1 MPIDPR
7 ISLGVQQ
14 LQLPDP
20 LAQYGQV
27 QNILAAQDQRRA
39 AGTQNELA
47 QAQLGQARMS
57 IREAQEA
64 QDYVTQVMN
73 AAKQNGA
80 ATDDPMDAAMQM
92 LRHPNPKVR
101 EAGKNLFDANQTILA
116 YQQDKSFTNRT
127 APQPIQAT
135 QLPPAVGAQTTFGL
149 DDDSYKAWSQDK
161 TTDLDFRSWVAQQ
174 NAKQTNA
181 LAPAPVAPAPVAPA
195 PTNALAAPSRANQIL
210 EEINDL
216 RTRFPYSAKAKE
228 QIAFLTKQ
236 YEEAIKPQIVAPGS
250 SIVVEGK
257 PIFTAKE
264 KPLTPTDL
272 VRNYEFAKTPA
283 GGNFKGTFAEF
294 KAISTPKTSVTYGP
308 QEKAEKVEYGKFLVD
323 EFKVVNDSA
332 RIAAKSLPAIESNLV
347 TLDKGFDTGFGTEA
361 VAAGA
366 RVLGALGVE
375 KAENFATN
383 AQTFLASASAAVLQR
398 QLEQKG
404 PQTESDAQR
413 ITATGAQL
421 GNTKEANRFVLNVA
435 KAQFQRDIE
444 QRAFYAKWRE
454 KNKTLEAL
462 KTHGLLAQAVNLCL
476 RAPRLKNTLPVR
488 QIKYL
493 VKTALPP
500 RPVIQSRC
508 LMVVLRPFQTLKQ
521 PINSR
526 KLRGFNGLRRTCQTI
541 RRRRCCA
548 CC

>member
-181 LAPAPVAPAPVAPA
+181 LAPAPVAPAP
-195 PTNALAAPSRANQIL
+195 TNALAAPSRANQIL

-228 QIAFLTKQ
+228 HIAFLTKQ

-375 KAENFATN
+375 KAEDFATN

-454 KNKTLEAL
+454 KNKTLEGAEDAWFAGPGSKSLFESPAL
-462 KTHGLLAQAVNLCL
+462 KKYATSAADQIPGQNRPAAAPEATVIPQAAVDALKAGKGTDAEFDAIFGAGAAN
-476 RAPRLKNTLPVR
+476 RA
-488 QIKYL
+488 
-493 VKTALPP
+493 
-500 RPVIQSRC
+500 
-508 LMVVLRPFQTLKQ
+508 
-521 PINSR
+521 
-526 KLRGFNGLRRTCQTI
+526 RGGK
-541 RRRRCCA
+541 
-548 CC
+548 

>member
-454 KNKTLEAL
+454 KNKTLEGAEDAWFAGPGSKSLFESPAL
-462 KTHGLLAQAVNLCL
+462 KKYVTSAADQIPGQNRAAAAPAATVIPQAAVDALKAGKGTDAEFDAIFGAGAAN
-476 RAPRLKNTLPVR
+476 RA
-488 QIKYL
+488 
-493 VKTALPP
+493 
-500 RPVIQSRC
+500 
-508 LMVVLRPFQTLKQ
+508 
-521 PINSR
+521 
-526 KLRGFNGLRRTCQTI
+526 RGGK
-541 RRRRCCA
+541 
-548 CC
+548 

>member
-181 LAPAPVAPAPVAPA
+181 LAPAPVAPAP
-195 PTNALAAPSRANQIL
+195 TNALAAPSRANQIL

-236 YEEAIKPQIVAPGS
+236 YEEAIKPQIVAPGGAL
-250 SIVVEGK
+250 VVGGQEVYK
-257 PIFTAKE
+257 AKE
-264 KPLTPTDL
+264 KDSEFEQLLAKSGLTEQQKTEMRIARAKKESTHAPPVSVTVSTEKKYGEQFANKMADTDINKMNAAEKAPQLAESANRIIDL
-272 VRNYEFAKTPA
+272 VNKGNVFTGPVADVKLNLARALNVVGASNEEKIANTEALIAATGQSTLDAIKSAGLGTGQGFTDKDLKFLQGIA
-283 GGNFKGTFAEF
+283 GGTIDLTAQTLTRLATLQHQAATRSAEAKQLPKSATEGTGLSLEPVIVPPLSTVKKGDTRPEGVGANWTLE
-294 KAISTPKTSVTYGP
+294 
-308 QEKAEKVEYGKFLVD
+308 
-323 EFKVVNDSA
+323 ND
-332 RIAAKSLPAIESNLV
+332 
-347 TLDKGFDTGFGTEA
+347 
-361 VAAGA
+361 AAGNRA
-366 RVLGALGVE
+366 WVSPDR
-375 KAENFATN
+375 KSF
-383 AQTFLASASAAVLQR
+383 
-398 QLEQKG
+398 
-404 PQTESDAQR
+404 
-413 ITATGAQL
+413 
-421 GNTKEANRFVLNVA
+421 KE
-435 KAQFQRDIE
+435 
-444 QRAFYAKWRE
+444 
-454 KNKTLEAL
+454 
-462 KTHGLLAQAVNLCL
+462 
-476 RAPRLKNTLPVR
+476 
-488 QIKYL
+488 
-493 VKTALPP
+493 VK
-500 RPVIQSRC
+500 
-508 LMVVLRPFQTLKQ
+508 
-521 PINSR
+521 
-526 KLRGFNGLRRTCQTI
+526 
-541 RRRRCCA
+541 
-548 CC
+548 